1 MRKSRRSTLDTV
13 AGRAVTHEVGPVQGL
28 TQRSS
33 VSRVSAAAAP
43 ADPKGGLAGSSA
55 RATERESEI
64 EPQIVSAITIND
76 QIVAKG
82 NQLSTRKNRDE
93 QPPKKTW
100 IELEKEAMTRGA
112 RASPNQQ
119 RQFQTSRIPTE
130 DTPRDAG
137 PRQLGAD
144 KAAAHR

>member
-1 MRKSRRSTLDTV
+1 M
-13 AGRAVTHEVGPVQGL
+13 THEVGPVQGL

-33 VSRVSAAAAP
+33 VSKVSVAAGAD
-43 ADPKGGLAGSSA
+43 DPKGGLARSSA
-55 RATERESEI
+55 RATEREKQI

-82 NQLSTRKNRDE
+82 NQLSTRKNSVE

-100 IELEKEAMTRGA
+100 IELEKEAMTKGA

-119 RQFQTSRIPTE
+119 R
-130 DTPRDAG
+130 
-137 PRQLGAD
+137 
-144 KAAAHR
+144 

>member
-33 VSRVSAAAAP
+33 VSKVSVAAGAD
-43 ADPKGGLAGSSA
+43 DPKGGLALAKSSA
-55 RATERESEI
+55 RATEREKQI

-82 NQLSTRKNRDE
+82 NQLSTRKNSVE
-93 QPPKKTW
+93 QLPKKTW
-100 IELEKEAMTRGA
+100 IELEKEAMTKGA

-119 RQFQTSRIPTE
+119 R
-130 DTPRDAG
+130 
-137 PRQLGAD
+137 
-144 KAAAHR
+144 